1 MPADAPPPMIGAVL
15 FACNL
20 NQVRS
25 PMAEALLK
33 RLVGT
38 RVYVDSCGLRRPAM
52 VHDDVRDEDVEAG
65 VDPFV
70 KAVMAELGCDVARH
84 RPKTFADLE
93 DSSFDLVISLTPEA
107 QHRAV
112 ELARGRAADI
122 EYWPTHDP
130 TLADGS
136 REARLEAYRQVRNTL
151 ARRIAERFGGLAA
164 SPIDLSPNR
173 AL

>member
-1 MPADAPPPMIGAVL
+1 MTATPSPPLLGAVL

-25 PMAEALLK
+25 PMAEGLLK
-33 RLVGT
+33 RLVGN
-38 RVYVDSCGLRRPAM
+38 RIYVDSCGLRRPAM
-52 VHDDVRDEDVEAG
+52 VHDDIRDEDVEAG
-65 VDPFV
+65 VDPFAQ
-70 KAVMAELGCDVARH
+70 AVMAELGCDLARH
-84 RPKTFADLE
+84 RPKTFVDLE
-93 DSSFDLVISLTPEA
+93 DSSFDLVVSLTPEA

-130 TLADGS
+130 TLTDGS
-136 REARLEAYRQVRNTL
+136 RETRMSAYREVRDGL
-151 ARRIAERFGGLAA
+151 ARRIVERFGAA
-164 SPIDLSPNR
+164 AIDLLPNR

>member
-1 MPADAPPPMIGAVL
+1 MPADGPPAPGAVL

-33 RLVGT
+33 RLVGDL
-38 RVYVDSCGLRRPAM
+38 VYVDSCGLRLPALL
-52 VHDDVRDEDVEAG
+52 HDAVSDEDVAAG

-70 KAVMAELGCDVARH
+70 QAVMAELACDLSDH
-84 RPKTFADLE
+84 RPKTFEELE

-112 ELARGRAADI
+112 ELARGRATEI
-122 EYWPTHDP
+122 EYWPIFDP
-130 TLADGS
+130 TLTEGS
-136 REARLEAYRQVRNTL
+136 REARLEAFREVRDTL
-151 ARRIAERFGGLAA
+151 ARRIAERFAGP
-164 SPIDLSPNR
+164 SPTPIDLAPHG